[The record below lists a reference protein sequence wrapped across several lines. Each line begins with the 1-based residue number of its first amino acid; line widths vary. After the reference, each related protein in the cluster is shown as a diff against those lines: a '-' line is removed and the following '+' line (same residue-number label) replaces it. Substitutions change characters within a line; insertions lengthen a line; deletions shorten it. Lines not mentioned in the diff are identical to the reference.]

1 MSDVSTKLNTFS
13 FIFYANCSKTRVN
26 CGEPVW
32 KLISLLSSKCES
44 SHTGSQ
50 SSLFYYYVILRQ
62 ILNIIAMY
70 VCYILYSHMCSILFT
85 RFPQKTCKLEWNCLF
100 YLFSYAWLLWQF
112 HEKIDEWG
120 MQYWFAN
127 ALKQFFPRA
136 WNRNS

>member
-62 ILNIIAMY
+62 MLNVIAMFVRY
-70 VCYILYSHMCSILFT
+70 RYSVWSDVFYFVHTIPTEDMQAGMKLFILLI
-85 RFPQKTCKLEWNCLF
+85 
-100 YLFSYAWLLWQF
+100 
-112 HEKIDEWG
+112 
-120 MQYWFAN
+120 
-127 ALKQFFPRA
+127 
-136 WNRNS
+136 